1 MTTYSIYSDRDEIE
15 AERPCHAPDD
25 AWCGDRPALECEI
38 DLLHVEYRL
47 DDIYRLQDARGLLK
61 SSHACA
67 CPDSAIIDEL
77 VASGPIVELGAGKG
91 YWARLIRDRG
101 GDILAIDKIVRSNL
115 WSPLE
120 HGNEYSLRPFEDR
133 TLLVVMPPRPGFEG
147 ILQQWHGSHLVVVTE
162 GPFPHSDSHKMWAP
176 ERRAMDD
183 AGWRLRKK
191 RLLPE
196 VACKIVSPKHATF
209 WERG

>member
-67 CPDSAIIDEL
+67 CPD
-77 VASGPIVELGAGKG
+77 
-91 YWARLIRDRG
+91 
-101 GDILAIDKIVRSNL
+101 
-115 WSPLE
+115 
-120 HGNEYSLRPFEDR
+120 
-133 TLLVVMPPRPGFEG
+133 
-147 ILQQWHGSHLVVVTE
+147 
-162 GPFPHSDSHKMWAP
+162 
-176 ERRAMDD
+176 
-183 AGWRLRKK
+183 
-191 RLLPE
+191 
-196 VACKIVSPKHATF
+196 
-209 WERG
+209 

>member
-1 MTTYSIYSDRDEIE
+1 
-15 AERPCHAPDD
+15 
-25 AWCGDRPALECEI
+25 
-38 DLLHVEYRL
+38 
-47 DDIYRLQDARGLLK
+47 
-61 SSHACA
+61 
-67 CPDSAIIDEL
+67 
-77 VASGPIVELGAGKG
+77 
-91 YWARLIRDRG
+91 
-101 GDILAIDKIVRSNL
+101 VRSNL

-162 GPFPHSDSHKMWAP
+162 GPFPHSDGHRIWAP

-209 WERG
+209 WER